1 MFQIYQAAPHI
12 LTPVMPSVLDELR
25 DQDDAKRL
33 KALDL
38 LGKLFSMKGPEACTA
53 FPELFLEFLRRSTD
67 QKASPFPASPVL
79 ARVHHSPRVGLQCQ
93 GVQCLPCDLLGKNT
107 IALDDSDRGQ
117 PCRQLCGRRCL
128 HGAPAYY

>member
-1 MFQIYQAAPHI
+1 MFQIYRAAPHI

-33 KALDL
+33 NALDL

-67 QKASPFPASPVL
+67 QKASLIPVL
-79 ARVHHSPRVGLQCQ
+79 TCFYYLKWACS
-93 GVQCLPCDLLGKNT
+93 
-107 IALDDSDRGQ
+107 AYRG
-117 PCRQLCGRRCL
+117 G
-128 HGAPAYY
+128 

>member
-67 QKASPFPASPVL
+67 QKASPFPAFQLSPGSVTALERAYSACHAISLCEDAKVL
-79 ARVHHSPRVGLQCQ
+79 DGY
-93 GVQCLPCDLLGKNT
+93 
-107 IALDDSDRGQ
+107 RGQQ
-117 PCRQLCGRRCL
+117 PCRQPCGRRCL